1 MLAFNGLA
9 CQKISTSRSVSLSG
23 VEFFELQIRISPRKR
38 IFKLNRFGLF
48 IWAQMVSIN
57 EIKNA
62 KKTRDTATLKGQCGN
77 TLGYRLGC
85 YLSPESGNEET
96 MFKVTVW

>member
-1 MLAFNGLA
+1 
-9 CQKISTSRSVSLSG
+9 
-23 VEFFELQIRISPRKR
+23 
-38 IFKLNRFGLF
+38 
-48 IWAQMVSIN
+48 MVSIN